1 MVDNHPASEHTA
13 SAAETIA
20 LIADLERRAADDRSP
35 RQREV
40 EILTARIGR
49 PRTLSIIVSF
59 VAIWIAVNVD
69 LVPSHRA
76 FDPPPFPLL
85 QGILQ
90 FLALLMTIFILTT
103 QNRQNQHDS
112 RRDQLDL
119 QINLLT
125 ERRVAKVIEMLESIR
140 RDSPG
145 VPNRDDPEAT
155 ELREVTDPNAVVR
168 SLNEQTNE
176 EL

>member
-1 MVDNHPASEHTA
+1 MDDETGYEHTA
-13 SAAETIA
+13 TAAETIA
-20 LIADLERRAADDRSP
+20 LIIDLERRAVDDRSAH
-35 RQREV
+35 QREV
-40 EILTARIGR
+40 ESLTALIGR
-49 PRTLSIIVSF
+49 PRTLYVILAF
-59 VAIWIAVNVD
+59 VAAWVALNID
-69 LVPSHRA
+69 LATGHRA
-76 FDPPPFPLL
+76 FDPPPFSML

-90 FLALLMTIFILTT
+90 FTAVLMTILILTT
-103 QNRQNQHDS
+103 QNRQSHHDL

-145 VPNRDDPEAT
+145 VPNRDDPEAA

-168 SLNEQTNE
+168 TLDQQV
-176 EL
+176 